1 MNCEDPSDSD
11 WISYEEPEQR
21 YVKVEFVAPM
31 PPNTPKGEVPVLN
44 KSSMS
49 DYYRFVQAV
58 LSMLPMEGSDANF
71 DLGLNKWIVNRL
83 ISHEC
88 TLFWMQ
94 IMHYLSL
101 IHI

>member
-1 MNCEDPSDSD
+1 LNCEDPSDSD

-58 LSMLPMEGSDANF
+58 LSMLPMEGFDADNPP
-71 DLGLNKWIVNRL
+71 NRPRKC
-83 ISHEC
+83 I
-88 TLFWMQ
+88 LFYTQ
-94 IMHYLSL
+94 IMHYGTVS
-101 IHI
+101 